1 MPKQNILLCVTGGI
15 AAYKAID
22 LASRL
27 YKEGYHVQTVLT
39 ESACKFISPIN
50 FSAITHNQVHTSL
63 WQDDDPIPHISLA
76 DWADLIVVAPASA
89 NSIARAAHGMADNL
103 LSSVLLAH
111 TKPVLWVPAMNVHMY
126 DNPVTQSNLLALK
139 RQGHYVLEPATGLLA
154 CAYEGRG
161 KYPPNEE
168 VLYAIKCYTSYT
180 QDLIGVKA
188 LVSAGATVE
197 AIDPMRKITNNSSGK
212 MGLALARALSL
223 RGAEVQLVYG
233 SVNQDVPY
241 YLNEAIQAT
250 DVKSM
255 RREMLYHSADNHW
268 IFSCAAVSDYAPEK
282 VSEQKIKKAGD
293 LLLNLKRSPDILQE
307 LGQKRSSD
315 QYLVGFAAETQD
327 LLENALAKLQQKN
340 LDLIIAND
348 LANAGKDTNRILI
361 IDKQGLVDTLEGDK
375 YVLAHLILD
384 CVKARAK

>member
-89 NSIARAAHGMADNL
+89 NSIARAALGMADNL

-139 RQGHYVLEPATGLLA
+139 RQGHHVLEPATGLLA

-168 VLYAIKCYTSYT
+168 VLYAIKCYTSY
-180 QDLIGVKA
+180 
-188 LVSAGATVE
+188 
-197 AIDPMRKITNNSSGK
+197 
-212 MGLALARALSL
+212 
-223 RGAEVQLVYG
+223 
-233 SVNQDVPY
+233 
-241 YLNEAIQAT
+241 
-250 DVKSM
+250 
-255 RREMLYHSADNHW
+255 
-268 IFSCAAVSDYAPEK
+268 
-282 VSEQKIKKAGD
+282 
-293 LLLNLKRSPDILQE
+293 SP
-307 LGQKRSSD
+307 
-315 QYLVGFAAETQD
+315 
-327 LLENALAKLQQKN
+327 
-340 LDLIIAND
+340 
-348 LANAGKDTNRILI
+348 
-361 IDKQGLVDTLEGDK
+361 
-375 YVLAHLILD
+375 
-384 CVKARAK
+384 C

>member
-1 MPKQNILLCVTGGI
+1 
-15 AAYKAID
+15 
-22 LASRL
+22 
-27 YKEGYHVQTVLT
+27 
-39 ESACKFISPIN
+39 
-50 FSAITHNQVHTSL
+50 
-63 WQDDDPIPHISLA
+63 
-76 DWADLIVVAPASA
+76 
-89 NSIARAAHGMADNL
+89 
-103 LSSVLLAH
+103 
-111 TKPVLWVPAMNVHMY
+111 
-126 DNPVTQSNLLALK
+126 
-139 RQGHYVLEPATGLLA
+139 
-154 CAYEGRG
+154 
-161 KYPPNEE
+161 
-168 VLYAIKCYTSYT
+168 
-180 QDLIGVKA
+180 VKA

-233 SVNQDVPY
+233 SVSQDVPY

-250 DVKSM
+250 DVNSM
-255 RREMLYHSADNHW
+255 RQEMLSRSADNDW
-268 IFSCAAVSDYAPEK
+268 IFSCAAVSDYVPEQ

-307 LGQKRSSD
+307 IGQKRRSD

-327 LLENALAKLQQKN
+327 LMDNALTKLQQKN

-384 CVKARAK
+384 RVKARAK

>member
-1 MPKQNILLCVTGGI
+1 
-15 AAYKAID
+15 
-22 LASRL
+22 
-27 YKEGYHVQTVLT
+27 
-39 ESACKFISPIN
+39 
-50 FSAITHNQVHTSL
+50 
-63 WQDDDPIPHISLA
+63 
-76 DWADLIVVAPASA
+76 
-89 NSIARAAHGMADNL
+89 
-103 LSSVLLAH
+103 
-111 TKPVLWVPAMNVHMY
+111 MNVHMY

-139 RQGHYVLEPATGLLA
+139 RQGHHVLEPATGLLA

-180 QDLIGVKA
+180 RDLVGVKA

-233 SVNQDVPY
+233 SVSQDVPY

-250 DVKSM
+250 DVNSM
-255 RREMLYHSADNHW
+255 RREMISRSADNHW
-268 IFSCAAVSDYAPEK
+268 IFSCAAVSDYVPEQ

-307 LGQKRSSD
+307 IGQKRRSD

-327 LLENALAKLQQKN
+327 LMDNALTKLQQKN

-384 CVKARAK
+384 RVKARAK